1 MKRLRSEPES
11 DSEEELEPEDEF
23 LEAVENMMEKYQ
35 EKKRHGTY
43 LSELKQQG
51 RQISRNVTARPK

>member
-1 MKRLRSEPES
+1 MKRIRSEPES

-35 EKKRHGTY
+35 EKKRRGTY
-43 LSELKQQG
+43 LSELKRQG
-51 RQISRNVTARPK
+51 RQIPHDEPARPK

>member
-35 EKKRHGTY
+35 ENKRHGTD
-43 LSELKQQG
+43 
-51 RQISRNVTARPK
+51 ISRSTKEG

>member
-11 DSEEELEPEDEF
+11 DLEEELEPEDEF

-51 RQISRNVTARPK
+51 RQISRNVKARPK